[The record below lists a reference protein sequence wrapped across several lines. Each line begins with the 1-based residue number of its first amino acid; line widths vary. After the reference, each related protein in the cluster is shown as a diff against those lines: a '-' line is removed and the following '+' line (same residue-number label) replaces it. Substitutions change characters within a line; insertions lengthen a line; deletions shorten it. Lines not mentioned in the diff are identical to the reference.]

1 MKRLNGNNLYFPRD
15 FKLTSIIGPDSLVVA
30 HLKTV
35 EYSRN
40 VDVSESVLI
49 TAESKLNINFPCLKL
64 ANMNSQRDTFVP
76 CSTCNG
82 LSPWL
87 YRFFKEM
94 TYLKLIKTVL
104 FRVITRLVSE
114 VQITQF
120 RLKVDIYQFWRLG
133 EKQ

>member
-1 MKRLNGNNLYFPRD
+1 MIRISPNQP
-15 FKLTSIIGPDSLVVA
+15 LTSVVGSDPLVVA

-49 TAESKLNINFPCLKL
+49 TAESKLNINFPCFKL
-64 ANMNSQRDTFVP
+64 VNMNSQRDTFVP

-87 YRFFKEM
+87 YRF
-94 TYLKLIKTVL
+94 I
-104 FRVITRLVSE
+104 
-114 VQITQF
+114 
-120 RLKVDIYQFWRLG
+120 
-133 EKQ
+133 

>member
-1 MKRLNGNNLYFPRD
+1 MEMIRISPNQP
-15 FKLTSIIGPDSLVVA
+15 LTSVVGSDPLVVA

-49 TAESKLNINFPCLKL
+49 TAESKLNFNFLCLKL
-64 ANMNSQRDTFVP
+64 VNMNSQRDTFVP

-87 YRFFKEM
+87 YRF
-94 TYLKLIKTVL
+94 I
-104 FRVITRLVSE
+104 
-114 VQITQF
+114 
-120 RLKVDIYQFWRLG
+120 
-133 EKQ
+133 